1 MYADVSRAL
10 ALVAL
15 LALASPALPDD
26 DDDDDDDRRERPHFI
41 HGPILHATYDGVNDD
56 LLTAGLGKTGIAG
69 AAPLFANPT
78 APTAAELRRNAIYN
92 NYRALVDITALG
104 GYGVLYGP
112 NVTNAGVATMSE
124 GKIAGDE
131 FLAFADNGNGK
142 RNVTLMVQVPASFDP
157 SNPCIVTAT
166 SSGSR
171 GIYGAIG
178 TSGDWGLKQRCAVA
192 YTDNGKGMGVHDLQ
206 NDTVNLIDGTRA
218 DADTADE
225 LSHFTARISDEKRG
239 DFNAATPNRFAWK
252 HAHSKRNPE
261 KRWGNDTLNAIRF
274 AFFVLNELITDAR
287 AGHYTKN
294 NTLVIASSVSNGG
307 AAALRAAEQDKHG
320 LIDGVA
326 VSEPNVNPKPGGAF
340 SIVQGSQAPFTAHSK
355 SLYDYATLVNLFQ
368 PCASRANSTATFAT
382 FGLITQLRQEARCAS
397 LKAKGLL
404 TAATLADQ
412 ATEAQRIINGF
423 GILTEQNFVQP
434 SHYSFSVPQGV
445 SVTYANAY
453 GKFSVVENLC
463 GYSMGATDAT
473 GIPIAAAAATVA
485 QIFANA
491 NGIPP
496 TAGINLINN
505 LSVGGAKD
513 ERASVSASTGVEDLN
528 IDGALC
534 LRALATDPR
543 VQAGIAAV
551 RASGNLRRKPTLIV
565 NGRADAV
572 IAPNHSSRAYFGLNQ
587 TVEGTHSRLRYYE
600 VTNAQHLDSFNSF
613 AGFNE
618 RFIPIH
624 VYLVQAL
631 NLMYDH
637 LKNGAALPPS
647 QVVHTT
653 PRGPGAPQICS
664 PFPCSNVPAIRQTP
678 APADRIEFI
687 NAEVR
692 IPD

>member
-15 LALASPALPDD
+15 LAVATPALPDD
-26 DDDDDDDRRERPHFI
+26 DDDDDRERPHFI
-41 HGPILHATYDGVNDD
+41 RGPILHTTYDGINDD
-56 LLTAGLGKTGIAG
+56 LLTAGLGKTGIGLATVPG
-69 AAPLFANPT
+69 FADALN
-78 APTAAELRRNAIYN
+78 PTAAELRTRAIYN
-92 NYRALVDITALG
+92 NYRALVDITPAG

-112 NVTNAGVATMSE
+112 NIANNGSDSLGE

-157 SNPCIVTAT
+157 NNPCIVTAT

-178 TSGDWGLKQRCAVA
+178 TAGDWGLKQRCAVA
-192 YTDNGKGMGVHDLQ
+192 YTDKGTGMGVHDLQ

-225 LSHFTARISDEKRG
+225 LSHFTAKISDKKRG

-252 HAHSKRNPE
+252 HAHSKQNPE

-307 AAALRAAEQDKHG
+307 AAALRAAEKDKHG

-326 VSEPNVNPKPGGAF
+326 VSEPNVNPKLSSAF

-355 SLYDYATLVNLFQ
+355 SLYDYTTLVNLFQ

-382 FGLITQLRQEARCAS
+382 FGLITQARQEARCAS

-404 TAATLADQ
+404 TAAALADQ
-412 ATEAQRIINGF
+412 ATEAQGIINGF
-423 GILTEQNFVQP
+423 GILADQNFVQP
-434 SHYSFSVPQGV
+434 SHYSFSVPQGI

-453 GKFSVVENLC
+453 GKFSVVKNLC

-473 GIPIAAAAATVA
+473 GIPIAAPAATVA
-485 QIFANA
+485 QVFANG

-505 LSVGGAKD
+505 LSVSGAKD
-513 ERASVSASTGVEDLN
+513 ERASVSVSTGVEDLN

-534 LRALATDPR
+534 LRALVTDTQ
-543 VQAGIAAV
+543 VHEGIEAV

-565 NGRADAV
+565 HGRADAI

-587 TVEGTHSRLRYYE
+587 TVEGARSKLRYYE

-613 AGFNE
+613 AGFNS
-618 RFIPIH
+618 RFIPLH

-637 LKNGAALPPS
+637 LKNGGALPPS
-647 QVVHTT
+647 QVVRTVA
-653 PRGPGAPQICS
+653 RGVGAPPITTA
-664 PFPCSNVPAIRQTP
+664 NVPAISLAPTP
-678 APADRIEFI
+678 ANRIEFI